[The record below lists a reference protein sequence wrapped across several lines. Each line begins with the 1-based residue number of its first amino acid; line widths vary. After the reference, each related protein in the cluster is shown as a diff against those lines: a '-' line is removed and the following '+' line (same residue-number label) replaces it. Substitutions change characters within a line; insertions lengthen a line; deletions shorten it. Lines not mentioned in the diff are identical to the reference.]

1 MDSVSQQD
9 KMLKHFLNPPNW
21 FTFASIFC
29 GFASI
34 MTAANTSEPT
44 AFYQA
49 GLLII
54 YASIFDMLDGRVAR
68 ITGRGSDFGIQ
79 LDSLADVVS
88 FGVAPAVLVY
98 SWGLH
103 QLGPVGLAIAFFFV
117 LCGIMRLARFNT
129 MATGEAKALS
139 QGLTITAGGCMLAST
154 VMAHAAIGRESVAN
168 PVNVLLLV
176 VGLSLLMLSKVRFRL
191 FAKVRRSK
199 GLVAFVAALLA
210 AGIVTGVRYDIA
222 IFLFAFGAAYVASG
236 PLLMLGD
243 FRRSK
248 RMAGHGYGVELD
260 DDE

>member
-1 MDSVSQQD
+1 MPVVSNQD

-103 QLGPVGLAIAFFFV
+103 QLGPVGMTVAFFFV

-129 MATGEAKALS
+129 MANGEAKTLS
-139 QGLTITAGGCMLAST
+139 NGVTITAGGCMIAAT
-154 VMAHAAIGRESVAN
+154 VMAHAALGRESVAN
-168 PVNVLLLV
+168 PVNVMLLV

-191 FAKVRRSK
+191 FAEIRRSK
-199 GLVAFVAALLA
+199 ELVAFVAALLA
-210 AGIVTGVRYDIA
+210 AGIITGIRYDIA
-222 IFLFAFGAAYVASG
+222 LFLFAFGAAYVASG
-236 PLLMLGD
+236 PLIMLGD
-243 FRRSK
+243 FRKSRK
-248 RMAGHGYGVELD
+248 MAGHGYIEEED
-260 DDE
+260 